1 MRPLAR
7 LVPLAFVVALAG
19 CAGLI
24 KGVTNTNPY
33 ATPRSSASYT
43 IEPGSGGP
51 VMAPKIARM
60 LDHQMQKLGF
70 RRADASGDLKVSFA
84 FDVVPVGT
92 ISRAHTF
99 IYPTSGSTV
108 ATANTTISTMRI
120 FEKSIAV
127 RLVETRTN
135 EILWEGLT
143 TEKGWCDQI
152 LVTAPA
158 ILSLLFKDFPREQ
171 TNARQV
177 QNINAPAANEFKALF
192 PPDTD
197 WGCR

>member
-1 MRPLAR
+1 MRPLAP

-24 KGVTNTNPY
+24 RGVTNTNHY
-33 ATPRSSASYT
+33 ATPPSSASYT
-43 IEPGSGGP
+43 IEPGSGDP

-84 FDVVPVGT
+84 FDVVPVGA
-92 ISRAHTF
+92 ISRAYTF
-99 IYPTSGSTV
+99 IYPASGSTV
-108 ATANTTISTMRI
+108 STANTTISTTSI

-127 RLVETRTN
+127 QLVETRTN
-135 EILWEGLT
+135 EVLWEGLT

-152 LVTAPA
+152 LVTAPG

-171 TNARQV
+171 TNARQM
-177 QNINAPAANEFKALF
+177 QTTSTPAANEFKALF

>member
-1 MRPLAR
+1 MRALVSI
-7 LVPLAFVVALAG
+7 VPLAILVALAG
-19 CAGLI
+19 CAI
-24 KGVTNTNPY
+24 KGTTNTNQY
-33 ATPRSSASYT
+33 ATPPSSASYT
-43 IEPGSGGP
+43 IEPGSGNP

-70 RRADASGDLKVSFA
+70 RRADASGDLKVLFA
-84 FDVVPVGT
+84 FDVVPAGA

-108 ATANTTISTMRI
+108 ATASTTVSTTRI

-127 RLVETRTN
+127 QLVETRTN
-135 EILWEGLT
+135 EVLWEGLT

-171 TNARQV
+171 TNARQML
-177 QNINAPAANEFKALF
+177 NIGTPAANEFKALF